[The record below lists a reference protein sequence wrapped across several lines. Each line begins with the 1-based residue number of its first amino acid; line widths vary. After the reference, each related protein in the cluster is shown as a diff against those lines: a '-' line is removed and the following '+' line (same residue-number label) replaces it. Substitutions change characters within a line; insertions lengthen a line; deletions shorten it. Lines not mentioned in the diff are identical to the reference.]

1 MRFTNKIPF
10 VIAFFLL
17 TVPLFART
25 YSTTFPATENPISEG
40 GNWTSGSAAGT
51 CGGSLC
57 YYNFRTTQ
65 GFAFGTMPVGVG
77 ARDSTAILTG
87 SWGLNQTITATAH
100 WTNFTAGE
108 LELRLRSSLVAGG
121 YSYGYEVLFAEG
133 YCQIVRW
140 EGQVATLGGGAYT
153 FLFNPNVGPCSK
165 VPSEG
170 STLKATASPSPRST
184 TPAFSPGPWRTCEPA
199 LGRRLSRSAECL

>member
-1 MRFTNKIPF
+1 MDRQARFLLLEEVRHSGRFLQRKYSDRLLAAPQIRKDLFMRFTNKIPF

-87 SWGLNQTITATAH
+87 SWGRNQTITATAH

-108 LELRLRSSLVAGG
+108 LELRPPSSLVAGV
-121 YSYGYEVLFAEG
+121 Y
-133 YCQIVRW
+133 
-140 EGQVATLGGGAYT
+140 
-153 FLFNPNVGPCSK
+153 
-165 VPSEG
+165 
-170 STLKATASPSPRST
+170 
-184 TPAFSPGPWRTCEPA
+184 
-199 LGRRLSRSAECL
+199 